1 MGLIFILSP
10 TARRPNAPSVLSSIQ
25 TLWTQIDAVHSS
37 VQRLQN
43 YFVNI
48 QHSAPQQPIAG
59 IHHTSHTPTA
69 NFGIGSGKADTPNT
83 PPSAAGSPTSR
94 SRTPDPYAT
103 DHFVLLAVRADTRLV
118 DLVNLIHEFLN
129 REDIVDVW
137 GSNGSGE
144 MKKEEEWELVRRMRG
159 ESEMR
164 VRKCLK
170 LVA

>member
-1 MGLIFILSP
+1 M
-10 TARRPNAPSVLSSIQ
+10 
-25 TLWTQIDAVHSS
+25 DAVHSS

-48 QHSAPQQPIAG
+48 QHSAPQQPVPG

-69 NFGIGSGKADTPNT
+69 NFGIGSGKANT
-83 PPSAAGSPTSR
+83 PESPPSGSGSPAAG

-118 DLVNLIHEFLN
+118 DLVNLIHEFLK
-129 REDIVDVW
+129 RDDVVEVW
-137 GSNGSGE
+137 GSGGKDGS
-144 MKKEEEWELVRRMRG
+144 KRQEEWELVRRMRG